1 MNQRRRNNQL
11 LLQLFVISS
20 EKNFNVKIFKLRK
33 EGFSICGF
41 STMSFSVVQLWQ
53 ADGWQRQETQRM
65 LRPRALRDD
74 RGE

>member
-1 MNQRRRNNQL
+1 
-11 LLQLFVISS
+11 
-20 EKNFNVKIFKLRK
+20 
-33 EGFSICGF
+33 
-41 STMSFSVVQLWQ
+41 MSFSVVQLWQ